1 MSLEV
6 ELERARDAAARLGPP
21 ERRPDAVLP
30 AEPHAGERVY
40 LVAFAGDEEIRYLA
54 VDGEGNAVTDR
65 SLVRDA
71 VAMLALAERADEV
84 SGAVAADQLEEAFA
98 TAATELGSAGLAAER
113 DAADAVRRSL
123 AALSAVAAGPRV
135 ATPAYL
141 DRIAACAAELSGALD
156 VFAAHAERLPP
167 DQAEPA
173 AAAWRAMAAVART
186 GDPANL
192 ATSLTAA
199 GGAVDALV
207 GDVLAGYAAELEVM
221 HTFDRAVAAS
231 LPLVPRTLVRRF
243 ADRYMAGETLE
254 DAVATVRRLNSQDTM
269 ATVDVL
275 GEFIRVPE
283 EAEATTTAYERVLD
297 AIAAE
302 SLDANISVKL
312 SAWGW
317 SSTTLSPIACSRG
330 CWQPPSA
337 TTSSSAS
344 TWSTPASPT
353 ARCASIAAC
362 GRPATRR
369 SESSSRRT
377 CGGRWTMCGRS
388 PTWRRAYAW

>member
-123 AALSAVAAGPRV
+123 AALSAEAAGPRV

-167 DQAEPA
+167 DRAEPA

-207 GDVLAGYAAELEVM
+207 GDVLAGYAAELE
-221 HTFDRAVAAS
+221 
-231 LPLVPRTLVRRF
+231 
-243 ADRYMAGETLE
+243 
-254 DAVATVRRLNSQDTM
+254 
-269 ATVDVL
+269 
-275 GEFIRVPE
+275 
-283 EAEATTTAYERVLD
+283 
-297 AIAAE
+297 
-302 SLDANISVKL
+302 
-312 SAWGW
+312 
-317 SSTTLSPIACSRG
+317 
-330 CWQPPSA
+330 
-337 TTSSSAS
+337 
-344 TWSTPASPT
+344 
-353 ARCASIAAC
+353 
-362 GRPATRR
+362 
-369 SESSSRRT
+369 
-377 CGGRWTMCGRS
+377 
-388 PTWRRAYAW
+388 

>member
-1 MSLEV
+1 
-6 ELERARDAAARLGPP
+6 
-21 ERRPDAVLP
+21 
-30 AEPHAGERVY
+30 
-40 LVAFAGDEEIRYLA
+40 VAFAGDEEIRYLA

-98 TAATELGSAGLAAER
+98 TAATALGSAGLAAER

-123 AALSAVAAGPRV
+123 AALSAEAAGPRV

-156 VFAAHAERLPP
+156 VFAAHTERLPP

-207 GDVLAGYAAELEVM
+207 GDVLAGYAAELE
-221 HTFDRAVAAS
+221 
-231 LPLVPRTLVRRF
+231 
-243 ADRYMAGETLE
+243 
-254 DAVATVRRLNSQDTM
+254 
-269 ATVDVL
+269 
-275 GEFIRVPE
+275 
-283 EAEATTTAYERVLD
+283 
-297 AIAAE
+297 
-302 SLDANISVKL
+302 
-312 SAWGW
+312 
-317 SSTTLSPIACSRG
+317 
-330 CWQPPSA
+330 
-337 TTSSSAS
+337 
-344 TWSTPASPT
+344 
-353 ARCASIAAC
+353 
-362 GRPATRR
+362 
-369 SESSSRRT
+369 
-377 CGGRWTMCGRS
+377 
-388 PTWRRAYAW
+388 